1 VSIKISGFTFS
12 KNAEKLN
19 FPIAA
24 SIESVLPMVDEFVV
38 ALGDCDS
45 DDKTR
50 EEILAIRSDKIRI
63 IDTRWDRVSFP
74 NNTVY
79 AQQTDLAKA
88 HCSGDWLIYIQNDE
102 VIHQEDIKK
111 IKEACNDYFDNR
123 NVDGFVFEY
132 VHFWGDY
139 EHYHKAHNWYPY
151 EIRIIRNDERIHSW
165 RDAQSFRK
173 FGEFDGKYEDYIK
186 KYGTSKLNV
195 LNIGA
200 KIYHYGWV
208 RPPKVMAEKVRIGN
222 PWLAMGSFGENKS
235 EALPLSFDYGPMNRL
250 HLFPGRHPQYMEQR
264 INNYDWGDQL
274 NFTGRKGM
282 NRPLYKHEKLW
293 YRLLSWLENNLLGD
307 KRLGGFKNY
316 KLVNSKCSGDLANTA

>member
-1 VSIKISGFTFS
+1 MKISGFTFS
-12 KNAEKLN
+12 KNAEKLY

-38 ALGDCDS
+38 ALGDCDA

-50 EEILAIRSDKIRI
+50 EEILAIGSEKIRI
-63 IDTRWDRVSFP
+63 IDTLWDLESYP

-111 IKEACNDYFDNR
+111 IKEACLANLGNR
-123 NVDGFVFEY
+123 DVDGFIFKY
-132 VHFWGDY
+132 LHFWGDY

-151 EIRIIRNDERIHSW
+151 EIRIIRKSDSIHSW

-173 FGEFDGKYEDYIK
+173 FDEFDGKYECYTK
-186 KYGTSKLNV
+186 KPGTSKLKV
-195 LNIGA
+195 LDIGA

-208 RPPKVMAEKVRIGN
+208 RPPKVMASKAKIGN
-222 PWLAMGSFGENKS
+222 PWLAMGHFGKNRS
-235 EALPLSFDYGPMNRL
+235 GALPLSFDYGPMNRL
-250 HLFPGRHPQYMEQR
+250 YIFSGSHPQYMQK
-264 INNYDWGDQL
+264 IIGSFNWGNQL
-274 NFTGRKGM
+274 SLTGRRKM

-293 YRLLSWLENNLLGD
+293 YRFLSWLENNLLGG

-316 KLVNSKCSGDLANTA
+316 KLVKSKDLGDLADTV